1 MKSIVIIFTAVL
13 GLFVANGVNAEPIRV
28 TLLGTGSPVPSPT
41 RFGPATLV
49 EAGEEKLIFDV
60 GRGATIRLRQAE
72 VPLKNVTVFLTHLHS
87 DHINGLGDLW
97 SYSYITPISG
107 DPTPVFNDKP
117 LKVFGPTGTAQLTRG
132 LKIGFQPDIDIRVA
146 DRAKSGLSAQLG
158 NTAFDA
164 TDIDHDGVV
173 FNKGGVQVTAIRVKH
188 GESKTFGYRVM
199 GDYDGHSVVISG
211 D

>member
-13 GLFVANGVNAEPIRV
+13 GLFVANGVNAEPIRL

-72 VPLKNVTVFLTHLHS
+72 VPLKNFTVFLTHLHS

-97 SYSYITPISG
+97 SFSYITPISG
-107 DPTPVFNDKP
+107 DPVSFPVKWTT
-117 LKVFGPTGTAQLTRG
+117 LK
-132 LKIGFQPDIDIRVA
+132 
-146 DRAKSGLSAQLG
+146 
-158 NTAFDA
+158 
-164 TDIDHDGVV
+164 
-173 FNKGGVQVTAIRVKH
+173 
-188 GESKTFGYRVM
+188 
-199 GDYDGHSVVISG
+199 
-211 D
+211 